1 MARERKRPQIL
12 IDGHNLIGQTPGL
25 SLADPDDEAQLVAR
39 LRVYAARTRAMITVV
54 FDRGVFGHPVRLG
67 AQDVRVSFARSPQ
80 DADAQLLRAIARIDD
95 VRNWRVVTSDRAIVR
110 AAGERG
116 IAVVASARFAAQLF
130 PAAAARAAA
139 APTPSDKPERRL
151 SEAEIAEW
159 LRVFGEDDPQP
170 PA

>member
-1 MARERKRPQIL
+1 
-12 IDGHNLIGQTPGL
+12 
-25 SLADPDDEAQLVAR
+25 
-39 LRVYAARTRAMITVV
+39 
-54 FDRGVFGHPVRLG
+54 
-67 AQDVRVSFARSPQ
+67 VSFARSPQ

-95 VRNWRVVTSDRAIVR
+95 VPGWRVVTSDRAIVR
-110 AAGERG
+110 AAGARG

-130 PAAAARAAA
+130 PAPAARAAG
-139 APTPSDKPERRL
+139 APPPREKPERRL